1 LGQFHRRPAEL
12 LRCTRPLQDEF
23 RTMPSPETAQGDT
36 PTDDS
41 EKTQAKGGALR
52 QEELMK
58 IYAGADGQLD
68 EIDKMMMKYD
78 ADCSGCFSIAEVKS
92 IIHDLEASKQNTKNL
107 ARALGLTIIIALVV
121 IGALIGL
128 MIMSIEVT
136 KENHTEEGTI
146 VGLDGGV
153 VSVGQAEA
161 VSSIYDLP
169 KMEVEDLANMK
180 SISFAVDMSADPNL
194 GNSGGSSES
203 LATFAVAGA
212 VKANDDDNI
221 VTIYLTSGDRAVIDR
236 VKRAGYLRTPSGA
249 THPFIDA
256 DSGRRLQDMEDWLSC
271 KGEEGTCKPKPSRAY
286 RRKMAQKMH
295 ERRLRRG
302 GFIMSGVT
310 TFSQHATNAGGNQ

>member
-1 LGQFHRRPAEL
+1 
-12 LRCTRPLQDEF
+12 
-23 RTMPSPETAQGDT
+23 MSSPETAQGDS
-36 PTDDS
+36 PTDDA
-41 EKTQAKGGALR
+41 EKTQVKGAR
-52 QEELMK
+52 SQEELMK

-68 EIDKMMMKYD
+68 EIDKLMMKYD

-107 ARALGLTIIIALVV
+107 ARALGLTVIIALVV

-169 KMEVEDLANMK
+169 KMEVEVLANMK

-212 VKANDDDNI
+212 VKANDDDNV
-221 VTIYLTSGDRAVIDR
+221 VTIYLKSGDRAVIDSPN
-236 VKRAGYLRTPSGA
+236 RAGYLRTPSGA
-249 THPFIDA
+249 THPFIDD
-256 DSGRRLQDMEDWLSC
+256 DSGRRLQEMEDWMSC
-271 KGEEGTCKPKPSRAY
+271 KGEDTCKPKPSRDY
-286 RRKMAQKMH
+286 KRKMKEKLQG
-295 ERRLRRG
+295 RRLRKG
-302 GFIMSGVT
+302 GFPSMTV
-310 TFSQHATNAGGNQ
+310 FSMTATNAGGNQ